1 MTHSDIYTKFMIE
14 YDKANVT
21 SSYPSLTQYEAAV
34 ILDKAYLAII
44 AQKLTG
50 NNTRGMAFEGDTKA
64 IEDMR
69 PLITT
74 KQVVTISKDTFV
86 NNCLQCTLP
95 DDLLYYITGLVTLD
109 RNSKDR
115 HQHKSLITLIS
126 HISAERM
133 KQTSSNIPW
142 VKNPVGYLEDNMLY
156 ILYDAMYNIVSTNN
170 TDVILT
176 YIKKPNK
183 FSGNVVPRPGDTFN
197 ISDVTQF
204 ECSETMAN
212 EIVNMAVVI
221 ATEVVESPRLNTILQ
236 TKQLE
241 S

>member
-1 MTHSDIYTKFMIE
+1 
-14 YDKANVT
+14 
-21 SSYPSLTQYEAAV
+21 
-34 ILDKAYLAII
+34 
-44 AQKLTG
+44 
-50 NNTRGMAFEGDTKA
+50 
-64 IEDMR
+64 
-69 PLITT
+69 
-74 KQVVTISKDTFV
+74 
-86 NNCLQCTLP
+86 
-95 DDLLYYITGLVTLD
+95 
-109 RNSKDR
+109 
-115 HQHKSLITLIS
+115 
-126 HISAERM
+126 M

-212 EIVNMAVVI
+212 ELVNMAVVI
-221 ATEVVESPRLNTILQ
+221 ATEVGESPRLNKTIGDRI
-236 TKQLE
+236 
-241 S
+241 